1 MYGFSNN
8 KAPYSASNQFLF
20 VIKNWLYFNFSK
32 HKTIIFLHD
41 LIFVFSHVSLGQY
54 WEKRNNEKI
63 LSKVGVWKKTIM
75 GVVYRRGWIKTFR
88 TLWTSTRGLFSTV
101 RVVSL
106 TMYILT
112 INFLKHLLIKFL
124 IQLEHIRKDLWV
136 SVQIVPKL

>member
-1 MYGFSNN
+1 MDLVTIRLHTQQVINS
-8 KAPYSASNQFLF
+8 FL
-20 VIKNWLYFNFSK
+20 LSK
-32 HKTIIFLHD
+32 IDFISIFLSIKQQ
-41 LIFVFSHVSLGQY
+41 LSLVSWFLCFSHVSLGQY

-75 GVVYRRGWIKTFR
+75 GVVYRRGWVKTFR
-88 TLWTSTRGLFSTV
+88 TLWNSTRGLFSTV